1 MSIDAANLIK
11 AAVPEAEG
19 RSARIISQNVSDHR
33 DPNFLSKDFP
43 RRPPKLYLT
52 AESDEFDAVTI
63 AEWQAEG
70 FDVEYLPMGNGG
82 DEYLQKLRGLR
93 GNEMS
98 SFEIFGIV
106 AYGDAAAMCL
116 EHYHI
121 MDNNPDF
128 KLKLLIAY
136 YPTAIP
142 DPKGQFPNNISA
154 LVHLIAGEDV
164 GVTKQSQIIGIQGK
178 RRTTHKT
185 IQPGIGTGGLLSL
198 AYPSYT
204 YQAQPGFAEHDL
216 DEYDMISAG
225 LAWSR
230 SLAAARRAMGQTV
243 DLEPVWEENVQGK
256 FFTHNI
262 KPTMSSYT
270 THKSPH
276 VTYIPTLTGGIG
288 ADELE
293 EFYSQYFGNPK
304 SLKLTL
310 LSRTIGADRIVDEIH
325 VRFKHTQEM
334 PWILPGVPA
343 TQKRVQILVVSIV
356 TMRGGKLYHEHVYW
370 DQASVLYQIGAL
382 DPDVV
387 PEAARK
393 LGIEKLPIVG
403 SAAASRV
410 LKGWDP
416 EEEGE
421 ADNDL
426 IAGWHDGDDGDDG
439 VHDQPQK
446 SEQADDKGKKPEE
459 KVVKTPDDKG
469 GKKLEE
475 KGIQKP
481 EEKVVEKPEEKVV
494 KKPEEK
500 GVKKSEEKA
509 GKGPEEG
516 EGS

>member
-19 RSARIISQNVSDHR
+19 RNVRIISQNVSDHR

-43 RRPPKLYLT
+43 RQPPKLYLT
-52 AESDEFDAVTI
+52 AESDEFDTITI

-70 FDVEYLPMGNGG
+70 FDVEYLSMGNGG

-93 GNEMS
+93 GNEMG
-98 SFEIFGIV
+98 SFETFGIV

-116 EHYHI
+116 EHYHVL
-121 MDNNPDF
+121 DNNPDF

-142 DPKGQFPNNISA
+142 DPKGHFPSNISA

-164 GVTKQSQIIGIQGK
+164 GVTKQSQMIGIQGK

-185 IQPGIGTGGLLSL
+185 IQPGIGTGGLLRL
-198 AYPSYT
+198 AYPGYT

-216 DEYDMISAG
+216 DEYDTICAD

-230 SLAAARRAMGQTV
+230 SLAAARKAFGQTV
-243 DLEPVWEENVQGK
+243 DLEQIWEENLQGK
-256 FFTHNI
+256 FFTHSLN
-262 KPTMSSYT
+262 PTMASYT
-270 THKSPH
+270 THRSPH

-288 ADELE
+288 ADELQ

-343 TQKRVQILVVSIV
+343 TQKRVQVLVVSIV

-370 DQASVLYQIGAL
+370 DQASVLFQIGAL
-382 DPDVV
+382 DPDVI

-393 LGIEKLPIVG
+393 IGIKKLPIVG

-416 EEEGE
+416 EQEGE

-426 IAGWHDGDDGDDG
+426 ISGWHDGDDNGG
-439 VHDQPQK
+439 VSGDQPLNG
-446 SEQADDKGKKPEE
+446 QATD
-459 KVVKTPDDKG
+459 
-469 GKKLEE
+469 E
-475 KGIQKP
+475 KG
-481 EEKVVEKPEEKVV
+481 E
-494 KKPEEK
+494 
-500 GVKKSEEKA
+500 GKSEE
-509 GKGPEEG
+509 G
-516 EGS
+516 

>member
-1 MSIDAANLIK
+1 
-11 AAVPEAEG
+11 
-19 RSARIISQNVSDHR
+19 
-33 DPNFLSKDFP
+33 
-43 RRPPKLYLT
+43 
-52 AESDEFDAVTI
+52 
-63 AEWQAEG
+63 
-70 FDVEYLPMGNGG
+70 
-82 DEYLQKLRGLR
+82 
-93 GNEMS
+93 
-98 SFEIFGIV
+98 
-106 AYGDAAAMCL
+106 
-116 EHYHI
+116 
-121 MDNNPDF
+121 
-128 KLKLLIAY
+128 
-136 YPTAIP
+136 
-142 DPKGQFPNNISA
+142 
-154 LVHLIAGEDV
+154 
-164 GVTKQSQIIGIQGK
+164 
-178 RRTTHKT
+178 
-185 IQPGIGTGGLLSL
+185 
-198 AYPSYT
+198 
-204 YQAQPGFAEHDL
+204 
-216 DEYDMISAG
+216 
-225 LAWSR
+225 
-230 SLAAARRAMGQTV
+230 
-243 DLEPVWEENVQGK
+243 
-256 FFTHNI
+256 
-262 KPTMSSYT
+262 MSSYT

-288 ADELE
+288 ADELQ

-343 TQKRVQILVVSIV
+343 TQKRVQILVISIV

-439 VHDQPQK
+439 VNDQPQK
-446 SEQADDKGKKPEE
+446 SEQAEEKGKKPEE
-459 KVVKTPDDKG
+459 KVVKN
-469 GKKLEE
+469 
-475 KGIQKP
+475 
-481 EEKVVEKPEEKVV
+481 PEEKVV

-500 GVKKSEEKA
+500 VVKKSEEKGVNKPDDKGVNKPEEKG
-509 GKGPEEG
+509 GKGPEQG

>member
-1 MSIDAANLIK
+1 
-11 AAVPEAEG
+11 
-19 RSARIISQNVSDHR
+19 
-33 DPNFLSKDFP
+33 
-43 RRPPKLYLT
+43 
-52 AESDEFDAVTI
+52 
-63 AEWQAEG
+63 
-70 FDVEYLPMGNGG
+70 
-82 DEYLQKLRGLR
+82 
-93 GNEMS
+93 
-98 SFEIFGIV
+98 
-106 AYGDAAAMCL
+106 
-116 EHYHI
+116 
-121 MDNNPDF
+121 
-128 KLKLLIAY
+128 
-136 YPTAIP
+136 
-142 DPKGQFPNNISA
+142 
-154 LVHLIAGEDV
+154 
-164 GVTKQSQIIGIQGK
+164 
-178 RRTTHKT
+178 
-185 IQPGIGTGGLLSL
+185 
-198 AYPSYT
+198 
-204 YQAQPGFAEHDL
+204 
-216 DEYDMISAG
+216 
-225 LAWSR
+225 
-230 SLAAARRAMGQTV
+230 
-243 DLEPVWEENVQGK
+243 
-256 FFTHNI
+256 
-262 KPTMSSYT
+262 MSSYT

-288 ADELE
+288 ADELQ

-426 IAGWHDGDDGDDG
+426 IAGWHDGDDGGDG
-439 VHDQPQK
+439 DGGVNDQPQK
-446 SEQADDKGKKPEE
+446 SEEADGKGVKKPEE
-459 KVVKTPDDKG
+459 KVVKTP
-469 GKKLEE
+469 EE
-475 KGIQKP
+475 KVTKQPEEKVNKKP
-481 EEKVVEKPEEKVV
+481 EEKVAKKPEEKVV
-494 KKPEEK
+494 KRPEEK
-500 GVKKSEEKA
+500 GGKGPEEKD

-516 EGS
+516 QGS